1 MALKLTGSTSTSSYT
16 LLIVLR
22 SLWGVS
28 MVEGHVGYVCHC
40 CTRWTGPTVSR
51 NLWYELFSVIYVV
64 HKLLLIHSFTAVIFL
79 KQELPSSIVPIQM
92 PDHGRVRL
100 ALGHNMMFMS
110 TYSIPLGGE
119 KILIHGWSQIMKA
132 RPSWRIGQKIMFM
145 LFHVLK
151 RISCLLTTLRGE
163 AAFRRLWMRGV
174 APGPCPG
181 AWRPHPWLTVAWR
194 KSSTV
199 RGVLCTVE
207 PV

>member
-79 KQELPSSIVPIQM
+79 KQKLPSSIVPIQM

-145 LFHVLK
+145 LFHGSKANILFIDHVARWSRFQK
-151 RISCLLTTLRGE
+151 VVDARG
-163 AAFRRLWMRGV
+163 
-174 APGPCPG
+174 G
-181 AWRPHPWLTVAWR
+181 AWALSWGLAASPLVNCRQ
-194 KSSTV
+194 SSTV

-207 PV
+207 PI